1 MNDMAMTHDYHYAL
15 VRMGGGMPSGLRPG
29 PSLSPGNGGAG
40 GPPQVDVTANPCSS
54 QACVPPVILLAF
66 R

>member
-1 MNDMAMTHDYHYAL
+1 MTKDELAVFRAYDSDLAAQ
-15 VRMGGGMPSGLRPG
+15 GLPFW
-29 PSLSPGNGGAG
+29 N
-40 GPPQVDVTANPCSS
+40 PQVDVTANPCSS